1 MGLFGKI
8 FKSNKKT
15 VQQRIIEE
23 FYADYPE
30 IPFISEERE
39 EEWIERAKTFPKQNI
54 VQKAMMKRYA
64 DGLLAGHIYM
74 LYWLGKYTNKK
85 VPVYFEY
92 KYGIDFEK
100 EKIFLFENG
109 FLNAESKP
117 TEKGEKAIKKYY
129 KIIENHA
136 PAKPDCMVEGISKQ
150 ILLQRD
156 NIVKNGFNEYTYHA
170 LSDACDKCKKLNG
183 KHFKISMLEIGVN
196 APPMHEGCRCSISAY
211 ENYEEYERWLNDL
224 SKGKRR

>member
-8 FKSNKKT
+8 FKLNKKT

-74 LYWLGKYTNKK
+74 LYWLGKYTKKK

-109 FLNAESKP
+109 FLNAEDKP
-117 TEKGEKAIKKYY
+117 TEKGEKAIKKHY

-136 PAKPDCMVEGISKQ
+136 PAKPDCTVEGISKQ

-156 NIVKNGFNEYTYHA
+156 SIVKNGFSEYTYHA
-170 LSDACDKCKKLNG
+170 SSDACDKCKQLNG

-196 APPMHEGCRCSISAY
+196 APPMHEGCGCSISAY